1 VNVELHPAVEQLLLL
16 AGRRGWLSYEELNNT
31 LPDEMVDAARV
42 DELLALIDRLGIELV
57 DELEYRARLHR
68 HALETGA
75 NHAASKTLLP
85 QLFRAMSV
93 SGGERS
99 GEVANL
105 RKKLREGPKPSLLA
119 GLPDAQTD
127 EDEELRRE
135 LLEVVEETSGKRVDD
150 PVRMYLAQMG
160 SIPLL
165 TREEEV
171 RLAKKIETT
180 RMIFRRRCL
189 ESDYV
194 VAQAVDMLKG
204 VLRGELPFDRTMR
217 TSTAD
222 PAAKERVL
230 ARLPANLPT
239 LEKMLR
245 RNREDWDLLQAAK
258 REKRTDEA
266 KAIKLR
272 LLARRRRMARLA
284 EECSMRTGR
293 IIPLMRK
300 LRAISKKLVELELEL
315 RRATAPDD
323 KLPARLRDK
332 PRKVYEPEDLLV
344 LREEVDG
351 LRSLVLDEPAELQRR
366 VRDVATVFWE
376 YEQAKRDLSG
386 GNLRLVVSIAK
397 KYRNRGL
404 SFLDVIQE
412 GNTGLMRAVDK
423 YEYKRGYKFSTYA
436 TWWIRQAITRAI
448 ADHARTIRVPVH
460 MIETMGK
467 IRAAQKA
474 LMQASGL
481 EPTTDEIAER
491 VGMSPADV
499 RRVIKISKHPVSLDR
514 PVGESEDSAFGD
526 FLEDAGQNTPGDIA
540 AQEMLK
546 QRIESVLK
554 TLTYREREII
564 KLRYGIGDG
573 YTYTLEEVGRIF
585 KVTRERVRQV
595 EAKAIRK
602 LQHPVRARKLQGF
615 VDGRAFRDPEEE
627 QSLVGDPP
635 RRPRGAASPEQA
647 LGARFEGARAAD
659 PSQLDDALAESAG
672 GADGD
677 EASHAVHT
685 TDDGASEDFTPAS
698 LTDDAL
704 REDAPRAGPAHA
716 GLPHA
721 GLPHAGSPRGA
732 TTIDALADNEH

>member
-1 VNVELHPAVEQLLLL
+1 MLTELHPAVHQLLDV
-16 AGRRGWLSYEELNNT
+16 GRKRGWLSYEELNNT
-31 LPDEMVDAARV
+31 LPDEMVDSKRL
-42 DELLALIDRLGIELV
+42 DELLVWIDRGNIELI

-68 HALETGA
+68 LSMERGDLSALATRSG
-75 NHAASKTLLP
+75 LP
-85 QLFRAMSV
+85 TLFRAMSV

-99 GEVANL
+99 AEATNL
-105 RKKLREGPKPSLLA
+105 RHSITASNAATTAAIRAVNASENA
-119 GLPDAQTD
+119 HTQADDHEEA
-127 EDEELRRE
+127 ELRRD
-135 LLEVVEETSGKRVDD
+135 LQEVIAEEAHGKQVDD
-150 PVRMYLAQMG
+150 PIRMYLSQMG

-194 VAQAVDMLKG
+194 LSQAVDI
-204 VLRGELPFDRTMR
+204 LRQVQKGELPFDRTMR
-217 TSTAD
+217 VSTAE
-222 PAAKERVL
+222 PN
-230 ARLPANLPT
+230 AREKIARRIPANLPSIEK
-239 LEKMLR
+239 LLVLNRQDWEKM
-245 RNREDWDLLQAAK
+245 RELMAEGK
-258 REKRTDEA
+258 TTEA
-266 KAIKLR
+266 SAVKAR
-272 LLARRRRMARLA
+272 LHMRRRRMAALT
-284 EECSMRTGR
+284 EELCLRTGR

-300 LRAISKKLVELELEL
+300 LRAIGKKMVEIETEL
-315 RRATAPDD
+315 RRAAM
-323 KLPARLRDK
+323 PAAADEGKVRRVKRRTDR
-332 PRKVYEPEDLLV
+332 PRKQYDPEDLQV
-344 LREEVDG
+344 MREELDG
-351 LRSLVLDEPAELQRR
+351 LRSLTLEEPTEVMRR
-366 VRDVATVFWE
+366 IRDVNTVFWE

-448 ADHARTIRVPVH
+448 ADHARTIRIPVH

-467 IRAAQKA
+467 LRNIQKQ
-474 LMQASGL
+474 LLQEGGM
-481 EPTTDEIAER
+481 EPTIDELAEKAS
-491 VGMSPADV
+491 MTTQEV
-499 RRVIKISKHPVSLDR
+499 RRVMKISKHPVSLDR

-526 FLEDAGQNTPGDIA
+526 FIEDESALAPGEIA
-540 AQEMLK
+540 ASEMLK
-546 QRIESVLK
+546 GRIEAVLK

-615 VDGRAFRDPEEE
+615 VE
-627 QSLVGDPP
+627 S
-635 RRPRGAASPEQA
+635 QA
-647 LGARFEGARAAD
+647 EGKR
-659 PSQLDDALAESAG
+659 S
-672 GADGD
+672 
-677 EASHAVHT
+677 
-685 TDDGASEDFTPAS
+685 
-698 LTDDAL
+698 
-704 REDAPRAGPAHA
+704 R
-716 GLPHA
+716 
-721 GLPHAGSPRGA
+721 
-732 TTIDALADNEH
+732 